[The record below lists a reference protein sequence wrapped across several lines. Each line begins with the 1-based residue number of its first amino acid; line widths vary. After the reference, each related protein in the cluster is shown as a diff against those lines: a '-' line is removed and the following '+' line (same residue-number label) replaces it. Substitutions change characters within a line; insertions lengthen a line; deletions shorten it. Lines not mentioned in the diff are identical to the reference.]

1 MQKAHD
7 PSKNSK
13 WVDYPDIESPIIAD
27 ELNRH
32 ETELDTID
40 SRVVVHETTKANQ
53 VDLLTC
59 VASITLNNTT
69 GILTITLKN
78 GSSTTIDTGL
88 SKLAVNFD
96 YDADPTSPHYEQLIL
111 EMADG
116 TYKYIDLSALITQ
129 FEFVNSATITWTVGN
144 DGTVT
149 ANIINGSITEAMLE
163 TNFLANCRIEVAKA
177 QGYADSAEE
186 SAEDSEAWAVG
197 KRNGQDVPS
206 TDETYQNNA
215 KYYAEQ
221 AAQGAGVLTFNGRN
235 GNVLPTDGDYS
246 IRQISPS
253 TGATEGQIPIVVNEG
268 TQAEPSLKF
277 RMQDIPSS
285 GHTIEDT
292 DGTEMPQEEN
302 LQFVGV
308 YTEDDATN
316 DRTKVNIVREMTST
330 QMQSLTTAQKK
341 GFIRT
346 TDEPDNPLID
356 DSHSLGTA
364 VSLTAGTT
372 YTCPNN
378 GYFSIQ
384 CPQQASNY
392 AFGYIDNVLL
402 FTVATSQDS
411 AHIGALLQ
419 TVMVKKGME
428 IKFTGSSGSLGTF
441 YPIV

>member
-1 MQKAHD
+1 MAVNKVIYGDRTLVDLTQDSVNEDNLLEGETAHD
-7 PSKNSK
+7 
-13 WVDYPDIESPIIAD
+13 
-27 ELNRH
+27 
-32 ETELDTID
+32 
-40 SRVVVHETTKANQ
+40 
-53 VDLLTC
+53 
-59 VASITLNNTT
+59 ASGNPVT
-69 GILTITLKN
+69 G
-78 GSSTTIDTGL
+78 
-88 SKLAVNFD
+88 
-96 YDADPTSPHYEQLIL
+96 
-111 EMADG
+111 
-116 TYKYIDLSALITQ
+116 
-129 FEFVNSATITWTVGN
+129 
-144 DGTVT
+144 T
-149 ANIINGSITEAMLE
+149 A
-163 TNFLANCRIEVAKA
+163 K
-177 QGYADSAEE
+177 QGH
-186 SAEDSEAWAVG
+186 
-197 KRNGQDVPS
+197 
-206 TDETYQNNA
+206 
-215 KYYAEQ
+215 
-221 AAQGAGVLTFNGRN
+221 
-235 GNVLPTDGDYS
+235 
-246 IRQISPS
+246 
-253 TGATEGQIPIVVNEG
+253 IV
-268 TQAEPSLKF
+268 Q
-277 RMQDIPSS
+277 
-285 GHTIEDT
+285 DT

-308 YTEDDATN
+308 FTEDDATN